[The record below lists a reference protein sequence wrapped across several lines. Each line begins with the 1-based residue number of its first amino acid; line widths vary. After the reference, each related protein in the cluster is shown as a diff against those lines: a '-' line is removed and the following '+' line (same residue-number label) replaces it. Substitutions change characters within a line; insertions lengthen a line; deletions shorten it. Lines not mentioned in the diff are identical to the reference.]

1 MKRLYAFDFDGTL
14 TTADTLLVF
23 IRYACGT
30 WRFVWGFLVH
40 SPLLVLMKLKLYP
53 NYRAKQRIFAWFFR
67 GMEAETFDALCRRF
81 ADDNASLIRP
91 KAKALLSKLFAQGES
106 VCVVSASIDNWVRPF
121 FYQLTAHSV
130 SDFRV
135 IGTKVEADSNGRLTG
150 RFLTNNC
157 YGPEKVRRV
166 LAEYP
171 QLAAQRSSYVVEAYG
186 DSRGDKELLAF
197 ADNAFYRPFQ

>member
-30 WRFVWGFLVH
+30 WRFFWGFLVH

-81 ADDNASLIRP
+81 ADDNACLIRP

-121 FYQLTAHSV
+121 FTEIDRKSV
-130 SDFRV
+130 V
-135 IGTKVEADSNGRLTG
+135 
-150 RFLTNNC
+150 
-157 YGPEKVRRV
+157 
-166 LAEYP
+166 
-171 QLAAQRSSYVVEAYG
+171 
-186 DSRGDKELLAF
+186 
-197 ADNAFYRPFQ
+197 

>member
-186 DSRGDKELLAF
+186 DSRGDKEMLAF